1 MQKNEHFLRLR
12 SHSVALG
19 LIALTLGLLA
29 SVAVLSG
36 DDFGR
41 VNLLYSLSLF
51 ALLPSIGLVVTLL
64 LLFLG
69 RRSGI
74 AALLIELPLAPKTLT
89 SLLLTQRNGVRRQ
102 TALFSL
108 SQSLVLAFAT
118 GNLLGFVLMLLA
130 TDVSFVWRSTLLDA
144 ATLFPILDTLA
155 SPWGFW
161 QAAQPSLE
169 MLNQTQD
176 FRLRGA
182 LLEGNY
188 VGQWWQFLLAAQLCY
203 SIVPRAL
210 LWLFANNKFKR
221 AAQLQDSEQ
230 DPSHQLAVVT
240 PAAESDKLAASAS
253 VIPAN
258 AVLFDCAHTSDALLS
273 KIEKSLRVSASYK
286 APTSFYFTLDGI
298 SPTSTP
304 SFVVVV
310 RSWEPPLAELADSI
324 LAAFTAEQRQNLF
337 IAPIDWESNQH
348 QGDHLIQPTVVHTQ
362 EWRRFCE
369 SALGCTH
376 LALFEAQV

>member
-19 LIALTLGLLA
+19 LIALMLGLLA
-29 SVAVLSG
+29 SVAVLRG

-41 VNLLYSLSLF
+41 VNLLSSLSLF

-155 SPWGFW
+155 SPWRWW

-176 FRLRGA
+176 FRLQGA
-182 LLEGNY
+182 SLEGNY

-240 PAAESDKLAASAS
+240 PAPESDKLAASVS
-253 VIPAN
+253 EIPAN

-286 APTSFYFTLDGI
+286 APTSFDFTLDGI

-348 QGDHLIQPTVVHTQ
+348 QGDHLIQPTVAHTQ

>member
-1 MQKNEHFLRLR
+1 LQKNEHFLRLR

-29 SVAVLSG
+29 GVAVLSG

-69 RRSGI
+69 RRSGF
-74 AALLIELPLAPKTLT
+74 AALLIELPLAPKKLA
-89 SLLLTQRNGVRRQ
+89 SLLLTQRSGVRLQ

-108 SQSLVLAFAT
+108 SQSLVLAFAM

-155 SPWGFW
+155 SPWRWW

-176 FRLRGA
+176 FRLQGA
-182 LLEGNY
+182 SLEGNY
-188 VGQWWQFLLAAQLCY
+188 VGQWWQYLLAAQLCY

-240 PAAESDKLAASAS
+240 PAPESDKLAASVS
-253 VIPAN
+253 EIPAN

-286 APTSFYFTLDGI
+286 APTSFDFTLDGI

-348 QGDHLIQPTVVHTQ
+348 QGDHLIQPTVAHTQ

>member
-1 MQKNEHFLRLR
+1 MQKNEHFLGLR

-19 LIALTLGLLA
+19 LIALMLGLLA
-29 SVAVLSG
+29 SVAVLRG

-41 VNLLYSLSLF
+41 VNLLSSLSLF

-155 SPWGFW
+155 SPWRWW

-176 FRLRGA
+176 FRLQGA
-182 LLEGNY
+182 SLEGNY
-188 VGQWWQFLLAAQLCY
+188 VGQWWQYLLAAQLCY

-240 PAAESDKLAASAS
+240 PAPESDKLAASVS
-253 VIPAN
+253 EIPAN

-286 APTSFYFTLDGI
+286 APTSFDFTLDGI

-337 IAPIDWESNQH
+337 IAPIDWESNQQ
-348 QGDHLIQPTVVHTQ
+348 QGDHLIQPTVAHTQ

>member
-29 SVAVLSG
+29 GVAVLSG

-41 VNLLYSLSLF
+41 VNLLYALSLF

-155 SPWGFW
+155 SPWRWW

-176 FRLRGA
+176 FRLQGA
-182 LLEGNY
+182 SLEGNY
-188 VGQWWQFLLAAQLCY
+188 VGQWWQYLLAAQLCY

-240 PAAESDKLAASAS
+240 PAPESDKLAASVS
-253 VIPAN
+253 EIPAN

-286 APTSFYFTLDGI
+286 APTSFDFTLDGI

-348 QGDHLIQPTVVHTQ
+348 QGDHLIQPTVAHTQ

>member
-41 VNLLYSLSLF
+41 VNLLYALSLF

-155 SPWGFW
+155 SPWRWW

-176 FRLRGA
+176 FRLQGA
-182 LLEGNY
+182 SLEGNY
-188 VGQWWQFLLAAQLCY
+188 VGQWWQYLLAAQLCY

-240 PAAESDKLAASAS
+240 PAPESDKLAASVS
-253 VIPAN
+253 EIPAN

-286 APTSFYFTLDGI
+286 APTSFDFTLDGI

-348 QGDHLIQPTVVHTQ
+348 QGDHLIQPTVAHTQ

>member
-1 MQKNEHFLRLR
+1 MQKNEHFLGLR
-12 SHSVALG
+12 PDSVALG

-41 VNLLYSLSLF
+41 VNLLYALSLF

-74 AALLIELPLAPKTLT
+74 AALLIELPLAPKKLA
-89 SLLLTQRNGVRRQ
+89 SLLLTQRSGVRLQ

-155 SPWGFW
+155 SPWRWW

-176 FRLRGA
+176 FRLQGA
-182 LLEGNY
+182 SLEGNY
-188 VGQWWQFLLAAQLCY
+188 VGQWWQYLLAAQLCY

-240 PAAESDKLAASAS
+240 PAPESDKLAASVS
-253 VIPAN
+253 EIPAN

-286 APTSFYFTLDGI
+286 APTSFDFTLDGI

-348 QGDHLIQPTVVHTQ
+348 QGDHLIQPTVAHTQ

>member
-41 VNLLYSLSLF
+41 VNLLYALSLF

-155 SPWGFW
+155 SPWRWW

-176 FRLRGA
+176 FRLQGA
-182 LLEGNY
+182 SLEGNY
-188 VGQWWQFLLAAQLCY
+188 IGQWWQFLLAAQLCY

-240 PAAESDKLAASAS
+240 PAPESDKLAASVS
-253 VIPAN
+253 EIPAN

-286 APTSFYFTLDGI
+286 APTSFDFTLDGI

-337 IAPIDWESNQH
+337 IAPIDWESHQH
-348 QGDHLIQPTVVHTQ
+348 QGDHLIQPTVAHTQ

-376 LALFEAQV
+376 LALFEAQA

>member
-41 VNLLYSLSLF
+41 VNLLYALSLF

-155 SPWGFW
+155 SPWRWW

-176 FRLRGA
+176 FRLQGA
-182 LLEGNY
+182 SLEGNY
-188 VGQWWQFLLAAQLCY
+188 VGQWWQYLLAAQLCY

-240 PAAESDKLAASAS
+240 PAPESDKLAASVS
-253 VIPAN
+253 EIPAN

-286 APTSFYFTLDGI
+286 APTSFDFTLDGI

-337 IAPIDWESNQH
+337 IAPIDWESNQQ
-348 QGDHLIQPTVVHTQ
+348 QGDHLIQPTVAHTQ

-376 LALFEAQV
+376 LALFEAKA

>member
-1 MQKNEHFLRLR
+1 MQKNEHFLLLR

-41 VNLLYSLSLF
+41 VNLLYALSLF

-155 SPWGFW
+155 SPWRWW

-176 FRLRGA
+176 FRLQGA
-182 LLEGNY
+182 SLEGNY
-188 VGQWWQFLLAAQLCY
+188 VGQWWQYLLAAQLCY

-240 PAAESDKLAASAS
+240 PAPESDKLAASVS
-253 VIPAN
+253 EIPAN

-286 APTSFYFTLDGI
+286 APTSFDFTLDGI

-348 QGDHLIQPTVVHTQ
+348 QGDHLIQPTVAHTQ

>member
-41 VNLLYSLSLF
+41 VNLLYALSLF

-69 RRSGI
+69 RRSGF
-74 AALLIELPLAPKTLT
+74 AALLIELPLAPKKLA
-89 SLLLTQRNGVRRQ
+89 SLLLTQRSGVRLQ

-155 SPWGFW
+155 SPWRWW

-176 FRLRGA
+176 FRLQGA
-182 LLEGNY
+182 SLEGNY

-240 PAAESDKLAASAS
+240 PAPESDKLAASVS
-253 VIPAN
+253 EIPAN

-286 APTSFYFTLDGI
+286 APTSFDFTLDGI

-348 QGDHLIQPTVVHTQ
+348 QGDHLIQPTVAHTQ

>member
-1 MQKNEHFLRLR
+1 MQKNEHFPRLR

-41 VNLLYSLSLF
+41 VNLLYALSLF

-118 GNLLGFVLMLLA
+118 GNLSGFVMMLLA

-155 SPWGFW
+155 SPWRWW

-176 FRLRGA
+176 FRLQGA
-182 LLEGNY
+182 SLEGNY
-188 VGQWWQFLLAAQLCY
+188 VGQWWQYLLAAQLCY

-240 PAAESDKLAASAS
+240 PAPESDKLAASVS
-253 VIPAN
+253 EIPAN

-286 APTSFYFTLDGI
+286 APTSFDFTLDGI

-348 QGDHLIQPTVVHTQ
+348 QGDHLIQPTVAHTQ

>member
-41 VNLLYSLSLF
+41 VNLLYALSLF

-155 SPWGFW
+155 SPWRWW

-176 FRLRGA
+176 FRLLGA
-182 LLEGNY
+182 SLEGNY
-188 VGQWWQFLLAAQLCY
+188 VGQWWQYLLAAQLCY

-240 PAAESDKLAASAS
+240 PAPESDKLAASVS
-253 VIPAN
+253 EIPAN

-286 APTSFYFTLDGI
+286 APTSFDFTLDGI

-337 IAPIDWESNQH
+337 IAPIDWESNQQ
-348 QGDHLIQPTVVHTQ
+348 QGDHLIQPTVAHTQ

>member
-155 SPWGFW
+155 SPWRWW

-176 FRLRGA
+176 FRLLGA
-182 LLEGNY
+182 SLEGNY
-188 VGQWWQFLLAAQLCY
+188 VGQWWQYLLAAQLCY

-240 PAAESDKLAASAS
+240 PAPESDKLAASVS
-253 VIPAN
+253 EIPAN

-286 APTSFYFTLDGI
+286 APTSFDFTLDGI

-337 IAPIDWESNQH
+337 IAPIDWESNQQ
-348 QGDHLIQPTVVHTQ
+348 QGDHLIQPTVAHTQ

>member
-29 SVAVLSG
+29 GVAVLSG

-69 RRSGI
+69 RRSGF
-74 AALLIELPLAPKTLT
+74 AALLIELPLAPKKLA
-89 SLLLTQRNGVRRQ
+89 SLLLTQRSGVRLQ

-108 SQSLVLAFAT
+108 SQSLVLAFAM

-155 SPWGFW
+155 SPWRWW

-176 FRLRGA
+176 FRLQGA
-182 LLEGNY
+182 SLEGNY

-210 LWLFANNKFKR
+210 LWLFANNKFNH
-221 AAQLQDSEQ
+221 AAQLQDSGQ
-230 DPSHQLAVVT
+230 NPSHHLTAVT
-240 PAAESDKLAASAS
+240 PPPESDKLAASVS

-273 KIEKSLRVSASYK
+273 KIEKSLRVSASVK
-286 APTSFYFTLDGI
+286 APESFDLKLDGI
-298 SPTSTP
+298 SPTSKSP
-304 SFVVVV
+304 LVIVV

-324 LAAFTAEQRQNLF
+324 LEAFSAEQRRNLF
-337 IAPIDWESNQH
+337 IAPIDWESNQQ
-348 QGDHLIQPTVVHTQ
+348 QGDHLIQPVVAHTQ
-362 EWRRFCE
+362 EWRRFC
-369 SALGCTH
+369 ANGLGCTH
-376 LALFEAQV
+376 LALFEAKA

>member
-41 VNLLYSLSLF
+41 VNLLYALSLF

-155 SPWGFW
+155 SPWRWW

-176 FRLRGA
+176 FRLLGA
-182 LLEGNY
+182 SLEGNY
-188 VGQWWQFLLAAQLCY
+188 VGQWWQYLLAAQLCY

-240 PAAESDKLAASAS
+240 PAPESDKLAASVS
-253 VIPAN
+253 EIPAN

-286 APTSFYFTLDGI
+286 APTSFDFTLDGI

-348 QGDHLIQPTVVHTQ
+348 QGDHLIQPTVAHTQ

-376 LALFEAQV
+376 LALFEAKA

>member
-41 VNLLYSLSLF
+41 VNLLYALSLF

-89 SLLLTQRNGVRRQ
+89 SLLPTQRSGVRRQ

-155 SPWGFW
+155 SPWRWW

-176 FRLRGA
+176 FRLQGA
-182 LLEGNY
+182 SLEGNY
-188 VGQWWQFLLAAQLCY
+188 VGQWWQYLLAAQLCY

-240 PAAESDKLAASAS
+240 PAPESDKLAASVS
-253 VIPAN
+253 EIPAN

-286 APTSFYFTLDGI
+286 APTSFDFTLDGI

-348 QGDHLIQPTVVHTQ
+348 QGDHLIQPTVAHTQ

>member
-29 SVAVLSG
+29 SVAVLRG

-51 ALLPSIGLVVTLL
+51 TLLPSIGLVVTLL

-69 RRSGI
+69 RRNGI

-155 SPWGFW
+155 SPWRWW

-176 FRLRGA
+176 FRLLGA
-182 LLEGNY
+182 SLEGNY
-188 VGQWWQFLLAAQLCY
+188 VGQWWQYLLAAQLCY

-240 PAAESDKLAASAS
+240 PAPESDKLAASVS
-253 VIPAN
+253 EIPAN

-286 APTSFYFTLDGI
+286 APTSFDFTLDGI

-348 QGDHLIQPTVVHTQ
+348 QGDHLIQPTVAHTQ

>member
-1 MQKNEHFLRLR
+1 M
-12 SHSVALG
+12 
-19 LIALTLGLLA
+19 LGLLA
-29 SVAVLSG
+29 SVAVLRG

-41 VNLLYSLSLF
+41 VNLLSSLSLF

-74 AALLIELPLAPKTLT
+74 AALLIELPLAPKKLT
-89 SLLLTQRNGVRRQ
+89 SLLLTQRSGVSRQ

-108 SQSLVLAFAT
+108 SQSLTLSFAT
-118 GNLLGFVLMLLA
+118 GNLVGFVLMLLA

-240 PAAESDKLAASAS
+240 PAPESDKLAASVS
-253 VIPAN
+253 EIPAN

-286 APTSFYFTLDGI
+286 APTSFDFTLDGI

-348 QGDHLIQPTVVHTQ
+348 QGDHLIQPTVAHTQ

>member
-1 MQKNEHFLRLR
+1 MQKNEHFLGLR

-41 VNLLYSLSLF
+41 VNLLYALSLF

-108 SQSLVLAFAT
+108 SQSLVLAFAM

-155 SPWGFW
+155 SPWRWW

-176 FRLRGA
+176 FRLLGA
-182 LLEGNY
+182 SLEGNY
-188 VGQWWQFLLAAQLCY
+188 VGQWWQYLLAAQLCY

-240 PAAESDKLAASAS
+240 PAPESDKLAASVS
-253 VIPAN
+253 EIPAN

-286 APTSFYFTLDGI
+286 APTSFDFTLDGI

-348 QGDHLIQPTVVHTQ
+348 QGDHLIQPTVAHTQ

-376 LALFEAQV
+376 LALFEAKA

>member
-1 MQKNEHFLRLR
+1 LQKNEHFLRLR

-41 VNLLYSLSLF
+41 VNLLYALSLF

-155 SPWGFW
+155 SPWRWW

-176 FRLRGA
+176 FRLLGA
-182 LLEGNY
+182 SLEGNY
-188 VGQWWQFLLAAQLCY
+188 VGQWWQYLLAAQLCY

-240 PAAESDKLAASAS
+240 PAPESDKLAASVS
-253 VIPAN
+253 EIPAN

-273 KIEKSLRVSASYK
+273 KIEKSLRVSASVK
-286 APTSFYFTLDGI
+286 APTSFDFTLDGI

-348 QGDHLIQPTVVHTQ
+348 QGDHLIQPTVAHTQ

>member
-1 MQKNEHFLRLR
+1 LQKNEHFLRLR

-41 VNLLYSLSLF
+41 VNLLYALSLF

-155 SPWGFW
+155 SPWRWW

-176 FRLRGA
+176 FRLQGA
-182 LLEGNY
+182 SLEGNY

-240 PAAESDKLAASAS
+240 PAPESDKLAASVS
-253 VIPAN
+253 EIPAN

-286 APTSFYFTLDGI
+286 APTSFDFTLDGI

-348 QGDHLIQPTVVHTQ
+348 QGDHLIQPTVAHTQ

>member
-19 LIALTLGLLA
+19 LSALTLGLLA
-29 SVAVLSG
+29 SVDVLSG

-41 VNLLYSLSLF
+41 VNLLYALSLF

-155 SPWGFW
+155 SPWRWW

-176 FRLRGA
+176 FRLLGA
-182 LLEGNY
+182 SLEGNY
-188 VGQWWQFLLAAQLCY
+188 VGQWWQYLLAAQLCY

-240 PAAESDKLAASAS
+240 PAPESDKLAASVS
-253 VIPAN
+253 EIPAN

-286 APTSFYFTLDGI
+286 APTSFDFTLDGI

-337 IAPIDWESNQH
+337 IAPIDWESNQQ
-348 QGDHLIQPTVVHTQ
+348 QGDHLIQPTVAHTQ

>member
-41 VNLLYSLSLF
+41 VNLLYALSLF

-108 SQSLVLAFAT
+108 SQSLVLAFAM

-155 SPWGFW
+155 SPWRWW

-176 FRLRGA
+176 FRLLGA
-182 LLEGNY
+182 SLEGNY
-188 VGQWWQFLLAAQLCY
+188 VGQWWQYLLAAQLCY

-240 PAAESDKLAASAS
+240 PAPESDKLAASVS
-253 VIPAN
+253 EIPAN

-286 APTSFYFTLDGI
+286 APTSFDFTLDGI

-348 QGDHLIQPTVVHTQ
+348 QGDHLIQPTVAHTQ

>member
-1 MQKNEHFLRLR
+1 LQKNEHFLGLR

-41 VNLLYSLSLF
+41 VNLLYALSLF

-155 SPWGFW
+155 SPWRWW

-176 FRLRGA
+176 FRLLGA
-182 LLEGNY
+182 SLEGNY
-188 VGQWWQFLLAAQLCY
+188 VGQWWQYLLAAQLCY

-240 PAAESDKLAASAS
+240 PAPESDKLAASVS
-253 VIPAN
+253 EIPAN

-286 APTSFYFTLDGI
+286 APTSFDFTLDGI

-348 QGDHLIQPTVVHTQ
+348 QGDHLIQPTVAHTQ

>member
-1 MQKNEHFLRLR
+1 
-12 SHSVALG
+12 
-19 LIALTLGLLA
+19 
-29 SVAVLSG
+29 
-36 DDFGR
+36 
-41 VNLLYSLSLF
+41 
-51 ALLPSIGLVVTLL
+51 
-64 LLFLG
+64 
-69 RRSGI
+69 
-74 AALLIELPLAPKTLT
+74 
-89 SLLLTQRNGVRRQ
+89 
-102 TALFSL
+102 
-108 SQSLVLAFAT
+108 
-118 GNLLGFVLMLLA
+118 
-130 TDVSFVWRSTLLDA
+130 
-144 ATLFPILDTLA
+144 
-155 SPWGFW
+155 
-161 QAAQPSLE
+161 
-169 MLNQTQD
+169 
-176 FRLRGA
+176 
-182 LLEGNY
+182 
-188 VGQWWQFLLAAQLCY
+188 
-203 SIVPRAL
+203 RAL

-240 PAAESDKLAASAS
+240 PAPESDKLAASVS
-253 VIPAN
+253 EIPAN

-286 APTSFYFTLDGI
+286 APTSFDFTLDGI

-348 QGDHLIQPTVVHTQ
+348 QGDHLIQPNVAHSQ

>member
-41 VNLLYSLSLF
+41 VNLLYALSLF

-89 SLLLTQRNGVRRQ
+89 SLLPTQRSGVRRQ

-118 GNLLGFVLMLLA
+118 GNLSGFVMMLLA

-155 SPWGFW
+155 SPWRWW

-176 FRLRGA
+176 FRLQGA
-182 LLEGNY
+182 SLEGNY
-188 VGQWWQFLLAAQLCY
+188 VGQWWQYLLAAQLCY

-240 PAAESDKLAASAS
+240 PAPESDKLAASVS
-253 VIPAN
+253 EIPAN

-286 APTSFYFTLDGI
+286 APTSFDFTLDGI

-348 QGDHLIQPTVVHTQ
+348 QGDHLIQPTVAHTQ

>member
-1 MQKNEHFLRLR
+1 LQKNEHFLGLR

-41 VNLLYSLSLF
+41 VNLLYALSLF

-155 SPWGFW
+155 SPWRWW

-240 PAAESDKLAASAS
+240 PAPESDKLAASVS
-253 VIPAN
+253 EIPAN

-286 APTSFYFTLDGI
+286 APTSFDFTLDGI

-348 QGDHLIQPTVVHTQ
+348 QGDHLIQPTVAHTQ

>member
-41 VNLLYSLSLF
+41 VNLLYALSLF

-89 SLLLTQRNGVRRQ
+89 SLLPTQRSGVRRQ

-118 GNLLGFVLMLLA
+118 GNLSGFVMMLLA

-155 SPWGFW
+155 SPWRWW

-176 FRLRGA
+176 FRLQGA
-182 LLEGNY
+182 SLEGNY
-188 VGQWWQFLLAAQLCY
+188 VGQWWQYLLAAQLCY

-240 PAAESDKLAASAS
+240 PAPESDKLAASVS

-286 APTSFYFTLDGI
+286 APTSFDFTLDGI

-337 IAPIDWESNQH
+337 IAPIDWESNQQ
-348 QGDHLIQPTVVHTQ
+348 QGDHLIQPTVAHTQ

-376 LALFEAQV
+376 LALFEAQA

>member
-1 MQKNEHFLRLR
+1 LQKNEHFLGLR

-41 VNLLYSLSLF
+41 VNLLYALSLF

-155 SPWGFW
+155 SPWRWW

-176 FRLRGA
+176 FRLQGA
-182 LLEGNY
+182 SLEGNY

-240 PAAESDKLAASAS
+240 PAAESDKLAASVS

-273 KIEKSLRVSASYK
+273 KIEKSLRVSASYR
-286 APTSFYFTLDGI
+286 APTSFDFTLDGV

-304 SFVVVV
+304 PLVVVV
-310 RSWEPPLAELADSI
+310 RSWEPPLAELADSL

-337 IAPIDWESNQH
+337 IAPIDWESSQH
-348 QGDHLIQPTVVHTQ
+348 QGDHLIRPNVAHSQ

-376 LALFEAQV
+376 LALFEAQA

>member
-12 SHSVALG
+12 SLSVALG
-19 LIALTLGLLA
+19 VIALTLGLLA
-29 SVAVLSG
+29 GVAVLSG

-69 RRSGI
+69 RRSGF
-74 AALLIELPLAPKTLT
+74 AALLIELPLAPKKLA
-89 SLLLTQRNGVRRQ
+89 SLLLTQRSGVRLQ

-108 SQSLVLAFAT
+108 SQSLVLAFAM

-155 SPWGFW
+155 SPWRWW

-176 FRLRGA
+176 FRLQGA
-182 LLEGNY
+182 SLEGNY

-210 LWLFANNKFKR
+210 LWLFANNKFNH
-221 AAQLQDSEQ
+221 AAQLQDSGQ
-230 DPSHQLAVVT
+230 NPSHHLTAVT
-240 PAAESDKLAASAS
+240 PPPESDKLAASVS

-273 KIEKSLRVSASYK
+273 KIEKSLRVSASVK
-286 APTSFYFTLDGI
+286 APESFDLKLDGI
-298 SPTSTP
+298 SPTSKSP
-304 SFVVVV
+304 LVIVV

-324 LAAFTAEQRQNLF
+324 LEAFSAEQRQNLF
-337 IAPIDWESNQH
+337 IAPIDWESNQQ
-348 QGDHLIQPTVVHTQ
+348 QGDHLIQPVVAHTQ
-362 EWRRFCE
+362 EWRRFC
-369 SALGCTH
+369 ANGLGCTH
-376 LALFEAQV
+376 LALFEAKA

>member
-29 SVAVLSG
+29 GVAVLSG

-155 SPWGFW
+155 SPWRWW

-176 FRLRGA
+176 FRLLGA
-182 LLEGNY
+182 SLEGNY
-188 VGQWWQFLLAAQLCY
+188 VGQWWQYLLAAQLCY

-240 PAAESDKLAASAS
+240 PAPESDKLAASVS
-253 VIPAN
+253 EIPAN

-286 APTSFYFTLDGI
+286 APTSFDFTLDGI

-337 IAPIDWESNQH
+337 IAPIDWESNQQ
-348 QGDHLIQPTVVHTQ
+348 QGDHLIQPTVAHTQ

-376 LALFEAQV
+376 LALFEAKA

>member
-1 MQKNEHFLRLR
+1 LQKNEHFLRLR

-41 VNLLYSLSLF
+41 VNLLYALSLF

-69 RRSGI
+69 RRNGI

-155 SPWGFW
+155 SPWRWW

-176 FRLRGA
+176 FRLLGA
-182 LLEGNY
+182 SLEGNY
-188 VGQWWQFLLAAQLCY
+188 VGQWWQYLLAAQLCY

-240 PAAESDKLAASAS
+240 PAPESDKLAASVS
-253 VIPAN
+253 EIPAN

-286 APTSFYFTLDGI
+286 APTSFDFTLDGI

-348 QGDHLIQPTVVHTQ
+348 QGDHLIQPTVAHTQ

>member
-1 MQKNEHFLRLR
+1 MQKNEHFPRLR

-41 VNLLYSLSLF
+41 VNLLYALSLF

-155 SPWGFW
+155 SPWRWW

-176 FRLRGA
+176 FRLQGA
-182 LLEGNY
+182 SLEGNY
-188 VGQWWQFLLAAQLCY
+188 VGQWWQYLLAAQLCY

-240 PAAESDKLAASAS
+240 PAPESDKLAASVS
-253 VIPAN
+253 EIPAN

-286 APTSFYFTLDGI
+286 APTSFDFTLDGI

-348 QGDHLIQPTVVHTQ
+348 QGDHLIQPTVAHTQ

>member
-41 VNLLYSLSLF
+41 VNLLYALSLF

-155 SPWGFW
+155 SPWRWW

-176 FRLRGA
+176 FRLLGA
-182 LLEGNY
+182 SLEGNY
-188 VGQWWQFLLAAQLCY
+188 VGQWWQYLLAAQLCY

-240 PAAESDKLAASAS
+240 PAPESDKLAASVS
-253 VIPAN
+253 EIPAN

-286 APTSFYFTLDGI
+286 APTSFDFTLDGI

-348 QGDHLIQPTVVHTQ
+348 QGDHLIQPTVAHTQ

>member
-29 SVAVLSG
+29 GVAVLSG

-41 VNLLYSLSLF
+41 VNLLYALSLF

-155 SPWGFW
+155 SPWRWW

-176 FRLRGA
+176 FRLQGA
-182 LLEGNY
+182 SLEGNY

-240 PAAESDKLAASAS
+240 PAPESDKLAASVS
-253 VIPAN
+253 EIPAN

-286 APTSFYFTLDGI
+286 APTSFDFTLDGI

-348 QGDHLIQPTVVHTQ
+348 QGDHLIQPTVAHTQ

>member
-1 MQKNEHFLRLR
+1 MQKNEHFLGLR

-41 VNLLYSLSLF
+41 VNLLYALSLF

-89 SLLLTQRNGVRRQ
+89 SLLLTQRSGVSRQ

-108 SQSLVLAFAT
+108 SQSLTLSFAT
-118 GNLLGFVLMLLA
+118 GNLVGFVLMLLA

-155 SPWGFW
+155 SPWRSW

-240 PAAESDKLAASAS
+240 PAPESDKLAASVS
-253 VIPAN
+253 EIPAN

-286 APTSFYFTLDGI
+286 APTSFDFTLDGI

-337 IAPIDWESNQH
+337 IAPIDWESNQQ
-348 QGDHLIQPTVVHTQ
+348 QGDHLIQPTVAHTQ

-376 LALFEAQV
+376 LALFEAQA

>member
-12 SHSVALG
+12 SHSVALA
-19 LIALTLGLLA
+19 LIALMLGLLA
-29 SVAVLSG
+29 GVAVLSG

-41 VNLLYSLSLF
+41 VNLLSSLSLF

-69 RRSGI
+69 RRNGI
-74 AALLIELPLAPKTLT
+74 AALLIELPLAPKKLT
-89 SLLLTQRNGVRRQ
+89 SLHLTQRSGVRRQ

-108 SQSLVLAFAT
+108 SQSLTLSFAT
-118 GNLLGFVLMLLA
+118 GNLVGFVLMLLA

-240 PAAESDKLAASAS
+240 PAPESDKLAASVS
-253 VIPAN
+253 EIPAN

-286 APTSFYFTLDGI
+286 APTSFDFTLDGI

-337 IAPIDWESNQH
+337 IAPIDWESNQQ
-348 QGDHLIQPTVVHTQ
+348 QGDHLIRPNVAHSQ

-376 LALFEAQV
+376 LALFEAQA

>member
-29 SVAVLSG
+29 GVAVLSG

-69 RRSGI
+69 RRSGF
-74 AALLIELPLAPKTLT
+74 AALLIELPLAPKKLA
-89 SLLLTQRNGVRRQ
+89 SLLLTQRSGVRLQ

-108 SQSLVLAFAT
+108 SQSLVLAFAM

-155 SPWGFW
+155 SPWRWW

-176 FRLRGA
+176 FRLQGA
-182 LLEGNY
+182 SLEGNY

-240 PAAESDKLAASAS
+240 PAPESDKLAASVS
-253 VIPAN
+253 EIPAN

-286 APTSFYFTLDGI
+286 APTSFDFTLDGI

-337 IAPIDWESNQH
+337 IAPIDWESNQQ
-348 QGDHLIQPTVVHTQ
+348 QGDHLIQPTVAHTQ

-376 LALFEAQV
+376 LALFEAKA